1 MKEHNLFQ
9 FNIGRKVNTLRE
21 YIRIGAIFHVSLDVF
36 SLIPGVKKKSL
47 FNIVDQLQ
55 LKLNIEALND
65 YIIKDPELIG
75 YRIERV
81 ITKAIEVYTFHLNE
95 D

>member
-1 MKEHNLFQ
+1 MKHNLFQ
-9 FNIGRKVNTLRE
+9 INIGKQVKTLRE
-21 YIRIGAIFHVSLDVF
+21 YIRIGAIFHASLDVF
-36 SLIPGVKKKSL
+36 SLIPAVKKKSL

-65 YIIKDPELIG
+65 YIIKDSELLG

-81 ITKAIEVYTFHLNE
+81 ITKALKVYTTHSDE